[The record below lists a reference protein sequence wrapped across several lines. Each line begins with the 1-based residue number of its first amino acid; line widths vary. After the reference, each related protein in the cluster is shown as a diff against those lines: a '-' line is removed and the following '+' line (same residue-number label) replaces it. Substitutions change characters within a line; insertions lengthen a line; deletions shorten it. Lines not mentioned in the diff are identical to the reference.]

1 MAGRET
7 MVALLMRRAPGPGQ
21 RLLMLALAIALVAV
35 ATWLDLVGGAS
46 LDAHLFYLPGVA
58 LAAWIAG
65 RWPGAA
71 VACLAAAAWSGVDW
85 WSADAAR
92 RQLLP
97 ANAATAL
104 AFFLLAAHLA
114 AVVHRHGRDLAEL
127 AGRDPLT
134 GLANRRAFIS
144 ALRRAVAPGRRVAVA
159 MLDVD
164 HLKEVNDRWGHAAGD
179 LALRAVARAAEESLR
194 RGDLAGRLGGDEF
207 ALLLPDA
214 DAEAATQVA
223 ERLRERL
230 RHLQEDRPAQVTVSV
245 GVVDDAEAVDG
256 EALLARAD
264 RHLYGAKSG
273 GRNAV
278 VGPA

>member
-1 MAGRET
+1 
-7 MVALLMRRAPGPGQ
+7 MVAVFLRQPPAPARRLFLLA
-21 RLLMLALAIALVAV
+21 AAAALVGI
-35 ATWLDLVGGAS
+35 ATWVD
-46 LDAHLFYLPGVA
+46 HLGSPHLQTQPLYLPGVA
-58 LAAWIAG
+58 LASWVAG
-65 RWPGAA
+65 RWPGAIA
-71 VACLAAAAWSGVDW
+71 ALLATGAWIANDAAAGDPALRVWLLVNGASTCLLLLLT
-85 WSADAAR
+85 SHIAA
-92 RQLLP
+92 L
-97 ANAATAL
+97 
-104 AFFLLAAHLA
+104 
-114 AVVHRHGRDLAEL
+114 VHRHGRDLAEM

-134 GLANRRAFIS
+134 GLANRRTFLS
-144 ALRRAVAPGRRVAVA
+144 ALRRSIGPGRRVAVA

-214 DAEAATQVA
+214 DADAATRVA

-230 RHLQEDRPAQVTVSV
+230 RRLQENRPAQVTVSV
-245 GVVDDAEAVDG
+245 GVVDDTEELDG

-264 RHLYGAKSG
+264 HHLYGAKSG

-278 VGPA
+278 VGPT